1 MKRILLTL
9 LLIPG
14 TATAQIPEAQ
24 MREILGLPPQSIPQ
38 GYIAQPVAPLV
49 PVIPNNAGPYGRG
62 YSIVTTTREQPDIWR
77 RYMGD
82 RGATYQEQ
90 TTEVVP
96 NDALGNPVRPFRLW

>member
-1 MKRILLTL
+1 MKRILFTL

-14 TATAQIPEAQ
+14 TTTAQIPEAQ
-24 MREILGLPPQSIPQ
+24 MREILGLPPQNIPQ

-49 PVIPNNAGPYGRG
+49 PVIPNNTGPYGRG

-96 NDALGNPVRPFRLW
+96 NDALGRPVRPFRLW

>member
-9 LLIPG
+9 LALP
-14 TATAQIPEAQ
+14 TVANAQVTQEQ
-24 MREILGLPPQSIPQ
+24 MGAILGIPQ
-38 GYIAQPVAPLV
+38 PVVPQPYIAQPVAPLV
-49 PVIPNNAGPYGRG
+49 PVVPNNAGPYGRG